1 MAALDDVTPRVDS
14 PLTDEAVE
22 ARRVDD
28 FASDEST
35 SSRRPR
41 WPLRGRQW

>member
-28 FASDEST
+28 FTTDESA
-35 SSRRPR
+35 SPRR
-41 WPLRGRQW
+41 LR